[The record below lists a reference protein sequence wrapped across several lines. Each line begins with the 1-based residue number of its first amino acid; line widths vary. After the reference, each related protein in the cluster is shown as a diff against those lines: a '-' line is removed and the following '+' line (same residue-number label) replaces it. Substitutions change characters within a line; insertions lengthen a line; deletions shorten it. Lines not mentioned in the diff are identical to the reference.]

1 MYRSRFVKDL
11 PKDDTSTIKGGFEFK
26 STQCLGVADA
36 MCHAPP
42 LFDSLTDSL
51 MNGLSA
57 PERLRLRH
65 F

>member
-1 MYRSRFVKDL
+1 
-11 PKDDTSTIKGGFEFK
+11 
-26 STQCLGVADA
+26 